1 MPTFAYQA
9 RNQAGERVAG
19 TSEAPDQRTALE
31 SLRESGLFVTQL
43 APAGRATSGRAASG
57 RAASRSTAVSGAV
70 TQSAVVQGA
79 VAQGAVAQ
87 GTVAQR
93 MAPRS
98 APVPEVAAMPR
109 PPHQQPQEG
118 HRLEQG
124 QTIDVEFSEAGAASP
139 QPGASSSAAPSP
151 AVELVAPGAANQQ
164 IWLHASAKDLSLFYR
179 QMNAMLHAGTSLWHA
194 LRTLGEH
201 ASSKSLRQA
210 SREMANRLESGAT
223 WSQTMH
229 AYPGLFSEL
238 AIGMVQAGE
247 AGGFLDRMCLKLS
260 EYSERD
266 YELQQTIKRETW
278 YPKLLV
284 FCAILI
290 PSVVPVV
297 IAGVG
302 GTSMWRA
309 WFSSGAPY
317 ALMLIGM
324 MWLGWKVMN
333 RVSPAVTHGGSPRL
347 WIDWLKLKLPI
358 IGKTSR
364 ALATVKF
371 CRALGALYSA
381 GVGPHKAVKMAAD
394 ACGNA
399 AMAEKARS
407 ITRDLENGA
416 GLTASLAKTQYFPG
430 VALQMMRTGEESGN
444 LDGQLDKVADFLEQ
458 DAETT
463 IRQSVKV
470 LGIVVFLGIAAY
482 IGAMVIQ
489 FYVGY
494 FNQIFTEAGG

>member
-1 MPTFAYQA
+1 
-9 RNQAGERVAG
+9 
-19 TSEAPDQRTALE
+19 
-31 SLRESGLFVTQL
+31 
-43 APAGRATSGRAASG
+43 
-57 RAASRSTAVSGAV
+57 
-70 TQSAVVQGA
+70 
-79 VAQGAVAQ
+79 
-87 GTVAQR
+87 

-98 APVPEVAAMPR
+98 TPEVATVPR
-109 PPHQQPQEG
+109 PPRQQPQE
-118 HRLEQG
+118 RPRVELG
-124 QTIDVEFSEAGAASP
+124 QTIDIEFGESGATSPQSMTETLPPSSRVEGPRAGAP
-139 QPGASSSAAPSP
+139 SSAAPSP
-151 AVELVAPGAANQQ
+151 TVELVAPGAVNKQ

-179 QMNAMLHAGTSLWHA
+179 QMNSMLHAGTSLWHA

-201 ASSKSLRQA
+201 ASSKTLRQA
-210 SREMANRLESGAT
+210 SREMANRIENGAT

-247 AGGFLDRMCLKLS
+247 AGGFLDRMCLRLS

-302 GTSMWRA
+302 GGSMWKA
-309 WFSSGAPY
+309 WFGSGAPY

-324 MWLGWKVMN
+324 MWSGWKVMN
-333 RVSPAVTHGGSPRL
+333 RVSPAVTHSGSPRQ
-347 WIDWLKLKLPI
+347 WIDWLKLQLPI
-358 IGKTSR
+358 IGKTTR

-399 AMAEKARS
+399 AMAEKARG

-416 GLTASLAKTQYFPG
+416 GLTESLAKTQYFPG

-444 LDGQLDKVADFLEQ
+444 LDAQLDKVADFLEQ

-470 LGIVVFLGIAAY
+470 LGIVVFLAIAVY
-482 IGAMVIQ
+482 IGAMVVQ

-494 FNQIFTEAGG
+494 FNQILSATGE

>member
-19 TSEAPDQRTALE
+19 TSEAPDQRAALE
-31 SLRESGLFVTQL
+31 ALRESGLFVTQL
-43 APAGRATSGRAASG
+43 APAGRAAAARKAISRA
-57 RAASRSTAVSGAV
+57 
-70 TQSAVVQGA
+70 A
-79 VAQGAVAQ
+79 VAQAAVAH
-87 GTVAQR
+87 GTVAHGTV
-93 MAPRS
+93 AHGT
-98 APVPEVAAMPR
+98 VPQGSVVQNGAPR
-109 PPHQQPQEG
+109 PPRQQPQEYPRAG
-118 HRLEQG
+118 QG
-124 QTIDVEFSEAGAASP
+124 QPIEVEVIE
-139 QPGASSSAAPSP
+139 PGANGVQSYTETPPAQRAEGTPLTGAPSSAAPSP
-151 AVELVAPGAANQQ
+151 SVELVAPSAGNKQ
-164 IWLHASAKDLSLFYR
+164 IWLHANAKDLSLYYR

-201 ASSKSLRQA
+201 ASSKTLRQA
-210 SREMANRLESGAT
+210 SREMANRIENGAT
-223 WSQTMH
+223 WSQSMH

-247 AGGFLDRMCLKLS
+247 AGGFLDRMCMKLS

-290 PSVVPVV
+290 PSVVPVI
-297 IAGVG
+297 IASMMG
-302 GTSMWRA
+302 GSVWRA
-309 WFSSGAPY
+309 WLGSGAPY
-317 ALMLIGM
+317 MLMLIGM
-324 MWLGWKVMN
+324 MWVGWKVMN
-333 RVSPAVTHGGSPRL
+333 RVSPAVTHSGSPRL
-347 WIDWLKLKLPI
+347 WMDWVKLQLPI

-416 GLTASLAKTQYFPG
+416 GLTASLARTEYFPG

-444 LDGQLDKVADFLEQ
+444 LDAQLDKVADFLEQ

-470 LGIVVFLGIAAY
+470 LGIVVFLGIAVY
-482 IGAMVIQ
+482 IGSMVIS

-494 FNQIFTEAGG
+494 FNQIFTEVGG

>member
-1 MPTFAYQA
+1 MPTFTYQA

-19 TSEAPDQRTALE
+19 TSEAPDQRAALE

-43 APAGRATSGRAASG
+43 APAGRAAAA
-57 RAASRSTAVSGAV
+57 REAVSRA
-70 TQSAVVQGA
+70 A
-79 VAQGAVAQ
+79 VAQAAVAHGTVTQGSVAQ
-87 GTVAQR
+87 GLA
-93 MAPRS
+93 
-98 APVPEVAAMPR
+98 PR
-109 PPHQQPQEG
+109 PPRQQPQEQPRPG
-118 HRLEQG
+118 QG
-124 QTIDVEFSEAGAASP
+124 QSIEVEVVERGAERTQSFTETLP
-139 QPGASSSAAPSP
+139 RSQGVEGTPPTGAPSSAAPSP
-151 AVELVAPGAANQQ
+151 TVELVAPSAGDKQ
-164 IWLHASAKDLSLFYR
+164 IWLHASAKDLSLYYR

-210 SREMANRLESGAT
+210 SSEMANRLESGAT

-247 AGGFLDRMCLKLS
+247 AGGFLDRMCMKLS

-297 IAGVG
+297 LAAFRGDSI
-302 GTSMWRA
+302 WRA

-324 MWLGWKVMN
+324 MWFVWKVMN

-347 WIDWLKLKLPI
+347 WIDWVKLQLPI

-399 AMAEKARS
+399 AMAEKARGV
-407 ITRDLENGA
+407 TRDLENGA
-416 GLTASLAKTQYFPG
+416 GLTASLARTEYFPG

-444 LDGQLDKVADFLEQ
+444 LDAQLDKVADFLEQ

-470 LGIVVFLGIAAY
+470 LGIVVFLAIAVY
-482 IGAMVIQ
+482 IGAQVIQ
-489 FYVGY
+489 FYMGY
-494 FNQIFTEAGG
+494 FNMIFTEAGG